1 MNDTGNLI
9 DTELAQWEARRD
21 QTTTRYASAVSTL
34 LAQRP
39 ELRGISPLADSID
52 EAIRWAV

>member
-1 MNDTGNLI
+1 MNDPGNRF

-39 ELRGISPLADSID
+39 ELRGISPLADTIEESV
-52 EAIRWAV
+52 RWAV